1 MVELR
6 LTRTEDFAEINKW
19 PDYIDGFAQM
29 DYALREHGWLDEFRN
44 RPKTW
49 IYIADLNKQVIGF
62 SLLSITA
69 EGKAEFRIAMHPRW
83 TGKGLGREV
92 TLATLKTGF
101 QQLNLDRIYLIVRK
115 NNHRA
120 AKLYESI
127 GFTTT
132 GESVHAIQGKYKT
145 GIDGLAFSYATQD
158 QYTICNSRDLTYAVL
173 ASGATCTGDYP
184 VMHAEGW

>member
-6 LTRTEDFAEINKW
+6 LIREEDITEINNW
-19 PDYIDGFAQM
+19 PDYIDDFAQM
-29 DYALREHGWLDEFRN
+29 NYALREHGWLDEFSR

-49 IYIADLNKQVIGF
+49 IYIADLDKQVVGF

-69 EGKAEFRIAMHPRW
+69 DGKAEFRIAMHPRW

-120 AKLYESI
+120 AKLYENI
-127 GFTTT
+127 GFTMT
-132 GESVHAIQGKYKT
+132 GESVHAIHGKFIEF
-145 GIDGLAFSYATQD
+145 IDMDMTKGKFT
-158 QYTICNSRDLTYAVL
+158 DLKIKE
-173 ASGATCTGDYP
+173 D
-184 VMHAEGW
+184 E